1 MRHTIVHEVI
11 ALPTEISYNDGIK
24 IIMQSQHMIG
34 VFLSLLVTNLD
45 MQQHIF
51 SQPSIISSDLVTKF

>member
-1 MRHTIVHEVI
+1 MRHTIVHVVI

-34 VFLSLLVTNLD
+34 VFLSLPVTNLD

-51 SQPSIISSDLVTKF
+51 SQPSIISSGLVTKF

>member
-34 VFLSLLVTNLD
+34 VFLSLPVTNLD

-51 SQPSIISSDLVTKF
+51 SQPSIISSGLVTKF